1 MTDHPTITEL
11 MKRHHHLCDGHL
23 RQAEAFARAADLAAC
38 QGAFATFRN
47 DTLAHFAAEEDVL
60 FPAFERASG
69 MSHGPTQVM
78 RAEHR
83 QMRELLED
91 LEAAL
96 SDGDLD
102 AWAELLQP
110 LDILM
115 QQHNL
120 KEENI
125 LYPMCDR
132 GVAMQ
137 PDFIASLDEALHAGA
152 DHA

>member
-1 MTDHPTITEL
+1 MTAHQTITAL
-11 MKRHHHLCDGHL
+11 MQCHHHQCDEHL
-23 RQAEAFARAADLAAC
+23 RQAEAFARVVELEGC
-38 QGAFATFRN
+38 KRAFARFRD
-47 DTLAHFAAEEDVL
+47 DTLAHFAAEEEVL
-60 FPAFERASG
+60 FPAIERASG

-91 LEAAL
+91 LEASLANE
-96 SDGDLD
+96 DLD
-102 AWAELLQP
+102 AWGELCQP
-110 LDILM
+110 LEILM

-132 GVAMQ
+132 GVPLLPELVGA
-137 PDFIASLDEALHAGA
+137 LEEALHAGA

>member
-1 MTDHPTITEL
+1 MTAHPTITEL
-11 MKRHHHLCDGHL
+11 MKRHHHLCDAHL

-38 QGAFATFRN
+38 SGAFATFRS
-47 DTLAHFAAEEDVL
+47 DTLAHFAAEEEVL
-60 FPAFERASG
+60 FPAFERSSG

-78 RAEHR
+78 RVEHR

-91 LEAAL
+91 LAAAL
-96 SDGDLD
+96 ADGDLGG
-102 AWAELLQP
+102 WAELVQP
-110 LDILM
+110 LGILM

-132 GVAMQ
+132 GVAAR
-137 PDFIASLDEALHAGA
+137 PDFIGTLDEALHAGA
-152 DHA
+152 SHV

>member
-1 MTDHPTITEL
+1 MTAHPTITAL
-11 MKRHHHLCDGHL
+11 MQRHHHQCDEHL
-23 RQAEAFARAADLAAC
+23 REAQAFARASDPAAC
-38 QGAFATFRN
+38 KHAFARFRD
-47 DTLAHFAAEEDVL
+47 DTLGHFAAEEDVL

-78 RAEHR
+78 RGEHR

-96 SDGDLD
+96 ADDDLET
-102 AWAELLQP
+102 WAELVQP
-110 LDILM
+110 LEILM

-132 GVAMQ
+132 GVGLMPELIGA
-137 PDFIASLDEALHAGA
+137 LDEALHVAA
-152 DHA
+152 DHG